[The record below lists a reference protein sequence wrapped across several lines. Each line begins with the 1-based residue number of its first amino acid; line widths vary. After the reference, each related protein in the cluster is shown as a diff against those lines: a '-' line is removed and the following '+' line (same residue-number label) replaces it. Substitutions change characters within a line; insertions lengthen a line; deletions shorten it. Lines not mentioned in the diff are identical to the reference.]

1 MKPNAILIAVLLAC
15 AAGVG
20 AAAGQAPAARSN
32 VADGSVAQ
40 CATPKNL
47 AEPACER
54 FRKLL
59 QANFN
64 QRELDVLFGHRPPP
78 GGRPDGQLQQLQK
91 RYSAVI
97 QQYLAAIAADG

>member
-1 MKPNAILIAVLLAC
+1 MYPKVASIAIMLAF
-15 AAGVG
+15 AIGVG
-20 AAAGQAPAARSN
+20 SAAGQNPATRPTA
-32 VADGSVAQ
+32 VDGPVAQ
-40 CATPKNL
+40 CTTPKNL

-64 QRELDVLFGHRPPP
+64 QHELDVLFRRRPPP